1 MISRST
7 NLARIEQPEKFN
19 APLFRS
25 VVENLPARN
34 RWVVL
39 DLGAARPQTIALFGQ
54 HNCRL
59 DIADLAPEVNELNA
73 LSDPLLARNAAEAL
87 LPKYNDEPTDLVLC
101 WDIMNY
107 LERPALA
114 AAMSRIAERG
124 RGGTLVHAL
133 IFYSHKNMPTRP
145 GCYAPLEDFSLLDVA
160 TPVDERPAPRYS
172 PDDLKRCLPDYSIER
187 AMLLSNG
194 MQEFLFRL

>member
-1 MISRST
+1 MARST

-25 VVENLPARN
+25 LAENLPARD

-39 DLGAARPQTIALFGQ
+39 DLGAARTQTIALFGQ
-54 HNCRL
+54 YNSRL
-59 DIADLAPEVNELNA
+59 DIADLADEVNELNA
-73 LSDPLLARNAAEAL
+73 LSDPQVARNTVEAL
-87 LPKYNDEPTDLVLC
+87 LPKCNDEDTDLVLC

-107 LERPALA
+107 LERPALSA
-114 AAMSRIAERG
+114 LMSRIAARSRIG
-124 RGGTLVHAL
+124 SLVHAL
-133 IFYSHKNMPTRP
+133 IFYSHTHMPVRP
-145 GCYAPLEDFSLLDVA
+145 GCYVPQQDYSLLDVA

-172 PDDLKRCLPDYSIER
+172 PDDLKQCLAGYSIER
-187 AMLLSNG
+187 AMLLGNG